1 MLVST
6 RTIMLYTLPMIRGSD
21 RVEWPL
27 SPSAAGDEEG
37 LTATP
42 GDEAGIGIDSVL
54 VRRDVLVVPTSDV
67 AELVEVDIGT
77 DIIEGATTLVLS
89 PIAMEEVVGFGV
101 VIRTT
106 VVVVILVGLG
116 VTGLLLS

>member
-1 MLVST
+1 
-6 RTIMLYTLPMIRGSD
+6 MLYTLPMIRGSD

-42 GDEAGIGIDSVL
+42 GDEAGIRIDSVL
-54 VRRDVLVVPTSDV
+54 GGVVLVVPTSDV

-101 VIRTT
+101 VIRAT

-116 VTGLLLS
+116 VPELLLF

>member
-1 MLVST
+1 MLH
-6 RTIMLYTLPMIRGSD
+6 TLPMSRGSD

-27 SPSAAGDEEG
+27 PPSAAGDAEG
-37 LTATP
+37 LTATL
-42 GDEAGIGIDSVL
+42 GDEAGIGIESVL
-54 VRRDVLVVPTSDV
+54 VRRVVLAVPTSDV

-77 DIIEGATTLVLS
+77 DVIEGAMMLVLS

-101 VIRTT
+101 VIRAT

-116 VTGLLLS
+116 VPELLLF